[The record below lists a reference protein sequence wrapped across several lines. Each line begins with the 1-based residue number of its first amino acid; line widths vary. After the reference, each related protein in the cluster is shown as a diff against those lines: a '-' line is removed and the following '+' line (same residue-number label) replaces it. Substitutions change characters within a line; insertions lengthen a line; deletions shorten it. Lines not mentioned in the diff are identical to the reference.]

1 MVTRLLLPVL
11 SCRKRL
17 DEQLLR
23 LNFVASVVEVQER
36 VLALEQE
43 LEQVLALELEQ
54 EFEPV
59 VAAAVVAVAA
69 AVVAVAAAVVAVVPV
84 QE

>member
-1 MVTRLLLPVL
+1 MVTRLLLLVL

-17 DEQLLR
+17 DEQPLR
-23 LNFVASVVEVQER
+23 QNFVASVVEE
-36 VLALEQE
+36 LEQELE

-59 VAAAVVAVAA
+59 VVAA
-69 AVVAVAAAVVAVVPV
+69 AVVAVAAAVVVVVPV
-84 QE
+84 REQVLDFV